1 MLTNKTNLKKS
12 LNKAYFKQSI
22 KRSEIEL
29 FKENL
34 KKLHE
39 RINEKESEEHLKNII
54 SDLLK
59 ETWYNTRFEIN
70 TKDRIDLAIYNG
82 KTSKDSVGVI
92 IEVKKPLSSE
102 RLTLDNL
109 NCKALHELILYYFDE
124 RNENS
129 NIQVKNLIATN
140 VHEWFVFDENE
151 FDKVFYRNVKLQK
164 LYKSKVEQLKDNP
177 FFYKEAQK
185 IIEGIEDEITF
196 AYFSLNDY
204 KKTASI
210 KNSND
215 DAQLIEL
222 YKILSPE
229 HLLKLPFANDSNSL
243 NKEFYN
249 ELLHII
255 GLEEHKVGGK
265 KLINRKPS
273 ETLDEG
279 SLLENIINCI
289 LSEGCLDNIANP
301 EQYGESRDKIL
312 ESVGLE
318 LCITWLNR
326 ILFLKLLEGQLINY
340 HKGNDSFSFLS
351 SSNIK
356 SFSELNEL
364 FFDVLA
370 VKPNE
375 RSKSVNQKFGNIP
388 YLNSSLFERS
398 ELENNTIRINSLK
411 DRLEMPVYKHTVI
424 KEKSGN
430 RITGNKSTLH
440 YLFDFLD
447 AYDFASESSAKI
459 QEQNKSIINA
469 SVLGLIFEKI
479 NGYKDGSFFT
489 PGFITMYMCRETLRR
504 AVIQKFNEH
513 YSWDVYEFSDLND
526 KIEYKDKKHRQEANL
541 IINSL
546 KICDPAVG
554 SGHFLVSALNEIIA
568 IKSELGILQ
577 YRDGNRIQGYRITID
592 NDELIIVDEENDH
605 IFAYTL
611 NQNHKP
617 ITELQK
623 LQETLFHEKEAL
635 IENCLFGVDINPKSV
650 MICRLRLWIEL
661 LKNAYY
667 TEESKYTEL
676 ETLPNIDINIKC
688 GNSLIS
694 RTPVDSKL
702 EHTSK
707 SIQDKISLYKQWV
720 QDYKTTTD
728 KSEKKGISKL
738 IDGVRES
745 FESWL
750 PNPYRKLKERLDKL
764 TNEFIS
770 KYNLDKAGQLFSQE
784 LTSAQIKDR
793 ESLQKEIDK
802 LNVEIEANSK
812 NPIFQN
818 SFEWR
823 FEFPEVLDEK
833 GEFNGFDVVI
843 GNPPWGAELSPSA
856 LSFIKKNN
864 EDIIVRIVDTFMFF
878 INLSFK
884 IKNKV
889 GYISQIV
896 PDVLLYQIDNEKLRQ
911 KILSYYQL
919 HVAVNLGDNIF
930 EDVARASCILVIGG
944 GKRTNITEIFE
955 YHKSDD
961 TKVESVSKTNLK
973 TDFFD
978 SLPNKIFATKNIKGY
993 SILEKF
999 KESKLIDLIDK
1010 DGIQRGIS
1018 PDLKEAFIV
1027 DESIIELNHL
1037 EKEFI
1042 FPTITGGRDTERYYA
1057 KDIGKRI
1064 IYTKKG
1070 DKETKIKNIIKYIG
1084 QFKNSITCKEVKE
1097 NIHPFWALHRARNQ
1111 ELFNKNEKV
1120 IGVITG
1126 DKISVSLDDN
1136 KLYPTDGLYL
1146 FSSNGIYSNKF
1157 LIGLLNSKLM
1167 TFLYRLVS
1175 MEVNRAL
1182 AQIKPSILEEMPVI
1196 KKFDIKLVKKIEAL
1210 TENIISNIR
1219 NDNQDI
1225 SKEVNEIDLLVYKL
1239 YSLSEEEIKIV
1250 EAVS

>member
-1 MLTNKTNLKKS
+1 MLTNKSNLKKS
-12 LNKAYFKQSI
+12 LNKAYYKQSI

-29 FKENL
+29 FKVNL
-34 KKLHE
+34 KKLYH
-39 RINEKESEEHLKNII
+39 RLNEKESEEHLKNII

-92 IEVKKPLSSE
+92 IEVKKPLSPE
-102 RLTLDNL
+102 RLTLDSL

-140 VHEWFVFDENE
+140 VHEWFIFDENE

-164 LYKSKVEQLKDNP
+164 LYKSKVEQSKDNP

-196 AYFSLNDY
+196 TYFSLNDY
-204 KKTASI
+204 KNAASI
-210 KNSND
+210 NNSKD

-229 HLLKLPFANDSNSL
+229 HLLKLPFTNDSNSL
-243 NKEFYN
+243 NKEFYH

-255 GLEEHKVGGK
+255 GLEEHKEGSK

-273 ETLDEG
+273 ETQDEG

-289 LSEGCLDNIANP
+289 VSEGCLDNVPNP

-340 HKGNDSFSFLS
+340 HKENDSFSFLS

-356 SFSELNEL
+356 SFGELNEL

-424 KEKSGN
+424 KDKGGN
-430 RITGNKSTLH
+430 RISGNKSTLH

-447 AYDFASESSAKI
+447 AYDFASESTAKI

-489 PGFITMYMCRETLRR
+489 PGFITMYMCRETIRR
-504 AVIQKFNEH
+504 AVIQKFNM
-513 YSWDVYEFSDLND
+513 YYGWGVSEFSDLKD
-526 KIEYKDKKHRQEANL
+526 KIEYKDKKQRQEANV
-541 IINSL
+541 IVNSL
-546 KICDPAVG
+546 TICDPAVG

-577 YRDGNRIQGYRITID
+577 YRDGNRLQGYRITIE
-592 NDELIIVDEENDH
+592 NDELIIIDEENDH

-617 ITELQK
+617 IIELQK
-623 LQETLFHEKEAL
+623 LQETLFHEKETI
-635 IENCLFGVDINPKSV
+635 IENCMFGVDINPKSI

-667 TEESKYTEL
+667 TEQSKYAEL

-702 EHTSK
+702 EHYSK
-707 SIQDKISLYKQWV
+707 SIQDKILLYKQWV
-720 QDYKTTTD
+720 KDYKNTTD

-750 PNPYRKLKERLDKL
+750 PNPNRKIKESLDKL

-784 LTSAQIKDR
+784 LTPAQIKDR
-793 ESLQKEIDK
+793 ENLQKDIDK
-802 LNVEIEANSK
+802 LNVDIEANSK

-823 FEFPEVLDEK
+823 FEFPEVLDEN
-833 GEFNGFDVVI
+833 GDFVGFDVVI
-843 GNPPWGAELSPSA
+843 GNPPYIPLEEITNTHKAYYKAKYTQIERKYDTSVL
-856 LSFIKKNN
+856 FIIEGLNISNN
-864 EDIIVRIVDTFMFF
+864 KGVLAYIAPITWQTGENYQRLRKYLFE
-878 INLSFK
+878 NKGLFK
-884 IKNKV
+884 I
-889 GYISQIV
+889 
-896 PDVLLYQIDNEKLRQ
+896 
-911 KILSYYQL
+911 
-919 HVAVNLGDNIF
+919 VNLPFNIF
-930 EDVARASCILVIGG
+930 EDAYVETAIYLLDNKKLDG
-944 GKRTNITEIFE
+944 
-955 YHKSDD
+955 YHIY
-961 TKVESVSKTNLK
+961 N
-973 TDFFD
+973 FD
-978 SLPNKIFATKNIKGY
+978 KKDSGEQLSNMNFSYIPN
-993 SILEKF
+993 
-999 KESKLIDLIDK
+999 DLIDK
-1010 DGIQRGIS
+1010 NS
-1018 PDLKEAFIV
+1018 FK
-1027 DESIIELNHL
+1027 IIL
-1037 EKEFI
+1037 
-1042 FPTITGGRDTERYYA
+1042 D
-1057 KDIGKRI
+1057 
-1064 IYTKKG
+1064 
-1070 DKETKIKNIIKYIG
+1070 
-1084 QFKNSITCKEVKE
+1084 SEV
-1097 NIHPFWALHRARNQ
+1097 
-1111 ELFNKNEKV
+1111 
-1120 IGVITG
+1120 
-1126 DKISVSLDDN
+1126 
-1136 KLYPTDGLYL
+1136 
-1146 FSSNGIYSNKF
+1146 NKF
-1157 LIGLLNSKLM
+1157 LQKFKGVNFTQLGLITKSTQGLSGSAFIPSDVNNENIYPFLNKGNVYNYQLIVEESYNTDLTNHQSLMQFYQAEPKILIRRIINRQDRLSIGYTENRMVFKKDINPFIPIVSEYSAKYLLGLLASRLISFIYLKISTIASKDDFRQ
-1167 TFLYRLVS
+1167 TT
-1175 MEVNRAL
+1175 
-1182 AQIKPSILEEMPVI
+1182 
-1196 KKFDIKLVKKIEAL
+1196 L
-1210 TENIISNIR
+1210 TELRNIPIPKLSKPDQEPIVNIVDKILSLKQSNPQADTSELE
-1219 NDNQDI
+1219 NKVDQ
-1225 SKEVNEIDLLVYKL
+1225 LVYKL
-1239 YSLSEEEIKIV
+1239 YGLTKEEI
-1250 EAVS
+1250 AVIENSEKNNKPA